1 MEEFS
6 LLNVAM
12 KYVQI
17 DRNGNYRYRRGIP
30 ERYRPYLEGKR
41 EFLKVI
47 GHTNADAVSAYDGVH
62 RHFEEKLTA
71 AKHYLEIRQ
80 REYQADDERVSY
92 LQTVEDLRAFDTD
105 SFSLSEGKKDP

>member
-1 MEEFS
+1 MT
-6 LLNVAM
+6 

-47 GHTNADAVSAYDGVH
+47 GGTEADAVSAYEGVH

-71 AKHYLEIRQ
+71 AKQYLEVRN
-80 REYQADDERVSY
+80 EEE
-92 LQTVEDLRAFDTD
+92 T
-105 SFSLSEGKKDP
+105 